1 MTKQTAYLG
10 MTRADLDFQY
20 NNRERVPNHAEI
32 YAGWAPACV
41 SVTKEFACKLDVAY
55 GDHAR
60 EKLDIFLPDPK
71 RHGDG
76 PHPIRLFFHGGFWMS
91 RDKED
96 SHFVV
101 RGQVEAGAIV
111 ISAEYALIPSVDMTE
126 LLRQCRA
133 AVAWA
138 WNNADSFNG
147 DRDRLFV
154 SGHSAG
160 GHIAAMLQATDWTE
174 WGLPADAIKGAA
186 ALSGIFDLTPMR
198 HCYIDDTLHLSEDD
212 VRRYSP
218 EHLPPLGGGS
228 TLIAVGG
235 AETAEFL
242 RQSQALAAAWAGKT
256 SEVELVEVPD
266 ANHFTIMNHYA
277 GPDSNLCRAMVRQM
291 GLGDAS

>member
-1 MTKQTAYLG
+1 MTEQTLYLG

-41 SVTKEFACKLDVAY
+41 SVTKDFDCKLDVAY

-60 EKLDIFLPDPK
+60 EKLDIFLPD
-71 RHGDG
+71 RATHGDA

-96 SHFVV
+96 SRFVV

-111 ISAEYALIPSVDMTE
+111 ISAEYALIPAVDMTE

-138 WNNADSFNG
+138 WHNADSFNG

-160 GHIAAMLQATDWTE
+160 
-174 WGLPADAIKGAA
+174 
-186 ALSGIFDLTPMR
+186 
-198 HCYIDDTLHLSEDD
+198 
-212 VRRYSP
+212 
-218 EHLPPLGGGS
+218 
-228 TLIAVGG
+228 
-235 AETAEFL
+235 
-242 RQSQALAAAWAGKT
+242 
-256 SEVELVEVPD
+256 
-266 ANHFTIMNHYA
+266 
-277 GPDSNLCRAMVRQM
+277 
-291 GLGDAS
+291 

>member
-1 MTKQTAYLG
+1 MTEQTLYLG

-32 YAGWAPACV
+32 YAGWAPACAK
-41 SVTKEFACKLDVAY
+41 VTQDLTCTLDVAY
-55 GDHAR
+55 GGHPR
-60 EKLDIFLPDPK
+60 ERLDIFKP
-71 RHGDG
+71 
-76 PHPIRLFFHGGFWMS
+76 
-91 RDKED
+91 E
-96 SHFVV
+96 
-101 RGQVEAGAIV
+101 GAVV
-111 ISAEYALIPSVDMTE
+111 ISVEYALIPSVDMTE

-138 WNNADSFNG
+138 WNNAGSFNG

-174 WGLPADAIKGAA
+174 WGLPVDAVKGAA
-186 ALSGIFDLTPMR
+186 ALSGIFDLAPMR

-256 SEVELVEVPD
+256 SEVELIEVPG

-277 GPDSNLCRAMVRQM
+277 GPDSDLCRAMVRQM
-291 GLGDAS
+291 GLGEAP